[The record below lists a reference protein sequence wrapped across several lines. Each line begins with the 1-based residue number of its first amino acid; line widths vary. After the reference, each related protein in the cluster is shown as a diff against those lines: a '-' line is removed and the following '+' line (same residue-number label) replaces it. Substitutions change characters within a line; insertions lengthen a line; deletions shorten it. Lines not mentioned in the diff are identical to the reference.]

1 MVVEA
6 EDKIA
11 SVLAAVS
18 ATTATTCRAIA
29 LAASAARA
37 AYRTPTRSLA
47 HWRAMAG
54 RRRPWPCSKAARSV
68 ITSGFRVRCIQR
80 RTSGATSDQT
90 TRWRALATS
99 GPTSPNRR
107 EQGGARL
114 ITPLCAGKARFL
126 LMGPCLARRTGGAGT
141 SCCVF
146 PPAVASTGRVRFPS
160 ENASRTK
167 SKMGYADPY
176 EGNLNLSSR
185 LRFPHNG

>member
-99 GPTSPNRR
+99 GPTSP
-107 EQGGARL
+107 
-114 ITPLCAGKARFL
+114 
-126 LMGPCLARRTGGAGT
+126 
-141 SCCVF
+141 
-146 PPAVASTGRVRFPS
+146 
-160 ENASRTK
+160 
-167 SKMGYADPY
+167 
-176 EGNLNLSSR
+176 
-185 LRFPHNG
+185 

>member
-37 AYRTPTRSLA
+37 AYRTLTRSLA

-90 TRWRALATS
+90 TDRRARATS
-99 GPTSPNRR
+99 GPTSPKQRKPAGACVIETPRTCVPDKVPLDGALPCTPHRR
-107 EQGGARL
+107 CWNLLLCLPSSGGEHRQG
-114 ITPLCAGKARFL
+114 P
-126 LMGPCLARRTGGAGT
+126 
-141 SCCVF
+141 F
-146 PPAVASTGRVRFPS
+146 PV
-160 ENASRTK
+160 
-167 SKMGYADPY
+167 
-176 EGNLNLSSR
+176 
-185 LRFPHNG
+185 

>member
-37 AYRTPTRSLA
+37 ACRTPTRSLA
-47 HWRAMAG
+47 PWRAMAG

-99 GPTSPNRR
+99 GPSSPNRR

-114 ITPLCAGKARFL
+114 ITPKCVQGKAPSRGAL
-126 LMGPCLARRTGGAGT
+126 PCTHLGGAGT

-146 PPAVASTGRVRFPS
+146 PPAVASTGRGRFPS

-167 SKMGYADPY
+167 SKMGYADPVMS
-176 EGNLNLSSR
+176 G
-185 LRFPHNG
+185 LRRKGICAL